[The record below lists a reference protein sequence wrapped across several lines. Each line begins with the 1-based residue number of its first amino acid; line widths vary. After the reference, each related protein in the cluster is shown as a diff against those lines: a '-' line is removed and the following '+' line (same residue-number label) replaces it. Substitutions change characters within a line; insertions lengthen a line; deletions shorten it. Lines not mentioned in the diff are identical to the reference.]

1 MRRGK
6 QCEIEFEVKLKGG
19 NHVRTVSEK
28 NSKNYGTTKALRA
41 RTGQTRR
48 KKRGWQSRAG
58 LLAIAIGWVFA
69 FLMLLVPE
77 TMEYTSEEHLRMVLY
92 TFSVAAIGFGCGWN
106 SRDDL

>member
-6 QCEIEFEVKLKGG
+6 QCEIEFDAKLKGG
-19 NHVRTVSEK
+19 NHVRTASEK

-41 RTGQTRR
+41 RTGRTRR
-48 KKRGWQSRAG
+48 KKRDRQSRAG

-77 TMEYTSEEHLRMVLY
+77 TMDYTSEEHLRVVLCM
-92 TFSVAAIGFGCGWN
+92 FSIAAIGFGCGWN